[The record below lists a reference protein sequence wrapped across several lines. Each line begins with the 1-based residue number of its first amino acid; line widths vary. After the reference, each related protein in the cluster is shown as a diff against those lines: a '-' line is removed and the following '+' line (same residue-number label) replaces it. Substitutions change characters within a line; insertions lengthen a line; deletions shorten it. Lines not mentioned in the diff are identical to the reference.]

1 MFARAFS
8 SSPVCRKCFASDAY
22 ARAIVRKSSATFR
35 RCDRA
40 GTAIVAFPSAWSV
53 REMSRSTRDCNSTGW
68 VFDESAENLSL
79 SRGKDSGDPP
89 SKRPAGRRLDGTS
102 SIRPDPSGCAEAGH
116 GPDVLDV
123 NGVDDRVKPGRPRSR
138 VRISA
143 HRVVD
148 VTELGIASVNRD
160 IVDLVS
166 ADALYD

>member
-68 VFDESAENLSL
+68 VFDESAENPFPFPGEEFGRPSIEPINEAG
-79 SRGKDSGDPP
+79 SRGNLGLQA
-89 SKRPAGRRLDGTS
+89 KRVGGQ
-102 SIRPDPSGCAEAGH
+102 EF
-116 GPDVLDV
+116 
-123 NGVDDRVKPGRPRSR
+123 
-138 VRISA
+138 
-143 HRVVD
+143 
-148 VTELGIASVNRD
+148 
-160 IVDLVS
+160 
-166 ADALYD
+166 